1 MISFPHTR
9 FIDFTF
15 DIKERL
21 IIGIVENENMINP
34 DNQDFLNMT
43 IDKYEFHIIKVHNEM
58 VWKRVQSF
66 DYIKN
71 ITFFSYNYILNIGVV
86 VEYYNSS

>member
-1 MISFPHTR
+1 
-9 FIDFTF
+9 
-15 DIKERL
+15 
-21 IIGIVENENMINP
+21 
-34 DNQDFLNMT
+34 MT
-43 IDKYEFHIIKVHNEM
+43 IDKYEFYIIKVHNEM